1 MTTPLLLLRA
11 CQLGIPIRDMELLTI
26 GMINEMYAELAN
38 DDLEYP
44 TLATQADIDR
54 ML

>member
-1 MTTPLLLLRA
+1 
-11 CQLGIPIRDMELLTI
+11 
-26 GMINEMYAELAN
+26 MINEMYAELAN

-44 TLATQADIDR
+44 TLATQEDIDR